1 MTFFFVICRRDIENA
16 NAKYKELEEKRTADL
31 RALRDQVNKITN
43 ELAETKKN
51 AETTKQDLEIDIAL
65 KDKKIQNL
73 ETEKV
78 KLVNNSTLKA
88 EEFKNQRVKLENQLK
103 EFKAHQE
110 EDVLKIEQLEKNLR

>member
-1 MTFFFVICRRDIENA
+1 MED
-16 NAKYKELEEKRTADL
+16 KRAADL
-31 RALRDQVNKITN
+31 RALRDQVDKIAN
-43 ELAETKKN
+43 ELAETKKS
-51 AETTKQDLEIDIAL
+51 AETTKQDLEIDIAF

-103 EFKAHQE
+103 EFKALQE
-110 EDVLKIEQLEKNLR
+110 EDVLKIEQLEKNLG

>member
-1 MTFFFVICRRDIENA
+1 M
-16 NAKYKELEEKRTADL
+16 
-31 RALRDQVNKITN
+31 RALRDQVDKIAN
-43 ELAETKKN
+43 ELAETKKS
-51 AETTKQDLEIDIAL
+51 AETTKQDLEIDIAF

-103 EFKAHQE
+103 EFKALQE
-110 EDVLKIEQLEKNLR
+110 EDVLKIEQLEKNLG